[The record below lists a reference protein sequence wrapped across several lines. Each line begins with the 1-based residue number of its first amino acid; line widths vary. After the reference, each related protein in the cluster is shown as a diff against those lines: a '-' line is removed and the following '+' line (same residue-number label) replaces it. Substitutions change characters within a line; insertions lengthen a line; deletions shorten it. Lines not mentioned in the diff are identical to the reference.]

1 MVRERKCEAMKA
13 EPVILELYNDAVSR
27 AELVAPKSREYIEA
41 FVIAADAF

>member
-1 MVRERKCEAMKA
+1 MKA